1 MRVICPHCRT
11 IYQLQDAEPDAVLV
25 CYRCNTE
32 FSPGNKAAEEHP
44 VPGEP
49 ESDPLT
55 PDMFQGIVPAEEQPE
70 YGTEARNENV
80 NPPDNGEASDPVPPG
95 AETEADT
102 FPDEMFAEDAER
114 ADHTPVP
121 VQESE
126 AAIDDALNG
135 LGTKPADDP
144 QANPMDPAPAS
155 DGQAEAI
162 EPIIPASEIYAGPD
176 DKLSAE
182 EDVRDDAPDMQAIA
196 DTGVDDH
203 GDEKTDEDV
212 HPSPPP
218 PRGKLRIM
226 PWLTGVVL
234 LIAGTG
240 FWVNYDAWME
250 NIWLRSVL
258 INSGMGLEVRDKD
271 WHINPDS
278 VEALWLERRD
288 KKTVLVITGEI
299 NNLLQSELQP
309 PKIHFTLYARDNPD
323 EEVLQRDLIITRPP
337 LMQTIRQ
344 APYMPPPRDTTPIAA
359 LDKRGF
365 VLVLED
371 MPQNAGNFTL
381 WPRAN

>member
-11 IYQLQDAEPDAVLV
+11 IYQLQDAESDAVLV

-32 FSPGNKAAEEHP
+32 FSPGDKPAEEHP
-44 VPGEP
+44 LPGELEP
-49 ESDPLT
+49 DSLT
-55 PDMFQGIVPAEEQPE
+55 PDMFQNIGPAEEQPE
-70 YGTEARNENV
+70 YDTEARSEHV
-80 NPPDNGEASDPVPPG
+80 DPPDNGEASDPVQQAINP
-95 AETEADT
+95 EADAL
-102 FPDEMFAEDAER
+102 PDEMPAEDTER

-126 AAIDDALNG
+126 AAIDEALSE
-135 LGTKPADDP
+135 LGTNAAADEQD
-144 QANPMDPAPAS
+144 
-155 DGQAEAI
+155 EAI
-162 EPIIPASEIYAGPD
+162 EPIIPASEIYADPEGEPG
-176 DKLSAE
+176 AE
-182 EDVRDDAPDMQAIA
+182 EDVRDDAPDMQVIA

-203 GDEKTDEDV
+203 GDEKTNEDV

-258 INSGMGLEVRDKD
+258 INSGLGLEVRDKD

-299 NNLLQSELQP
+299 NNLLQSDLQP
-309 PKIHFTLYARDNPD
+309 PQIHFTLYARDNPD
-323 EEVLQRDLIITRPP
+323 EEILQRDLIITRPP

-359 LDKRGF
+359 LGKRGF

>member
-11 IYQLQDAEPDAVLV
+11 IYQLPDAEPDAVLV

-32 FSPGNKAAEEHP
+32 FSPGDKPAEEHP
-44 VPGEP
+44 VPGELEP
-49 ESDPLT
+49 DPLT
-55 PDMFQGIVPAEEQPE
+55 PDMFQGIASAEEQPE
-70 YGTEARNENV
+70 YDTEAQDENV
-80 NPPDNGEASDPVPPG
+80 SPPDSGETSDPVQQG

-102 FPDEMFAEDAER
+102 FPHDTSVEDAEP
-114 ADHTPVP
+114 AGDAPIS

-126 AAIDDALNG
+126 AVIDEILDEPDAGETDN
-135 LGTKPADDP
+135 P
-144 QANPMDPAPAS
+144 QTYPLDHAPESAEH
-155 DGQAEAI
+155 AEAI
-162 EPIIPASEIYAGPD
+162 ELIIPASEIYTDLENEQGSGEEM
-176 DKLSAE
+176 LSGS
-182 EDVRDDAPDMQAIA
+182 PDMQAVA
-196 DTGVDDH
+196 DAGLDGHDN
-203 GDEKTDEDV
+203 EKTDEDV

-218 PRGKLRIM
+218 PRCKLRIM

-240 FWVNYDAWME
+240 FWVNHDAWME

-258 INSGMGLEVRDKD
+258 INSGLGLEVRDKD

-299 NNLLQSELQP
+299 NNLLQSDLP
-309 PKIHFTLYARDNPD
+309 PPQIHFTLYARDNPD
-323 EEVLQRDLIITRPP
+323 EEILQRDLIITRPP

-359 LDKRGF
+359 LGKRGF

-381 WPRAN
+381 RSRAN